1 MKVLIPQPLRPYT
14 GAAEVE
20 AQGATLDALLDDLN
34 ARYPGFKFRMVDEQG
49 KIRRHI
55 RVFVDGEQ
63 TFDVSQSLA
72 AARGVQI
79 VQALSGG

>member
-14 GAAEVE
+14 GASEVE
-20 AQGATLDALLDDLN
+20 AKGATLDALLDDLN

-49 KIRRHI
+49 QIRRHI

-63 TFDVSQSLA
+63 TFDLSQSLR

>member
-1 MKVLIPQPLRPYT
+1 MNVLIPQPLRPYT
-14 GAAEVE
+14 GASAVE
-20 AQGATLDALLDDLN
+20 AEGGTLDALLDDLN
-34 ARYPGFKFRMVDEQG
+34 RRYPGFKFRMVDEQG

-63 TFDVSQSLA
+63 TFDLSQRLDRA
-72 AARGVQI
+72 KGVQI

>member
-20 AQGATLDALLDDLN
+20 AWGATLDGLLDDLN
-34 ARYPGFKFRMVDEQG
+34 ARYPGFKFRMIDEQG
-49 KIRRHI
+49 RIRRHI
-55 RVFVDGEQ
+55 RVFIDGEQ
-63 TFDVSQSLA
+63 SFDLSQSLA
-72 AARGVQI
+72 RAKGVQI

>member
-1 MKVLIPQPLRPYT
+1 MKVLIAQPLRPYT
-14 GAAEVE
+14 GAAEVD

-34 ARYPGFKFRMVDEQG
+34 ARFPGIKFRMVDEQG
-49 KIRRHI
+49 RIRRHI

-63 TFDVSQSLA
+63 TFDLSQSLRA
-72 AARGVQI
+72 ANGVQI